1 MQTSV
6 NLQPPFSYSLIY
18 IVACII
24 VLTILTIFTIYIFI
38 KKSRKEKNVQM
49 VQNVKQEVVNIE
61 KVKNK
66 YLKKLK
72 QVEEDVDSGKMNI
85 RKAYQSIS
93 SITRYFVFE
102 TTNIKVQKY
111 TLTEIEK
118 LDMPI
123 LFELMQE
130 YYEPEFSKYSI
141 GDVKASIDKTRK
153 VIEKWN

>member
-18 IVACII
+18 IVVCILALI
-24 VLTILTIFTIYIFI
+24 VLTIFTIYIFI
-38 KKSRKEKNVQM
+38 KKSNKEKKVQT
-49 VQNVKQEVVNIE
+49 VPIVKKEVVNIE

-72 QVEEDVDSGKMNI
+72 QIEEDVDRGKISI

-111 TLTEIEK
+111 TLTEIRK
-118 LDMPI
+118 LNMPI
-123 LFELMQE
+123 LYELVQE